1 MSEEKLNV
9 LENKLDQLDKAVSK
23 VLYYIVS
30 DPTTNRKGLVEELDS
45 LKATLNDVI
54 VREKVYKAKATVWGM
69 VGAAVLS
76 IAWQVI
82 KHLIPSLK

>member
-1 MSEEKLNV
+1 MSEERARE
-9 LENKLDQLDKAVSK
+9 LEHNLDQLSRAVNK
-23 VLYYIVS
+23 VLYYIES
-30 DPTTNRKGLVEELDS
+30 DPTTNRKGLVEDMDS
-45 LKATLNDVI
+45 LKVILNDVQ

-69 VGAAVLS
+69 VGAGVLS